1 MRKSICTLALLLA
14 HHVHAQSLLGSS
26 GSGGGGTG
34 NGSLLG
40 NGIIAGLEL
49 LQQAL
54 NTDPVSKPRDFEP
67 RLLMGVGVC
76 LQEAHVEDST
86 RKASGA
92 SYPWLGGLMELG
104 ASVTYRDRLGLALVG
119 ATGLNGYRAK
129 LDTMNYLMYHA
140 TKRAE
145 ARLWWTTLP
154 HYDRPKQWKFGLA
167 LGCTFQRPDEL
178 VHERNGLHAATTAP
192 AAIRPY
198 LAPEIGRLNA
208 EGRDRYE
215 VSLRYVAHLGGS
227 TAWQSNVSTATHAGT
242 YSATDNYFAVM
253 TRFHIGVPHKPV
265 PEPPPTTVPYMDR
278 ETDTLATMASRQR
291 RITLRM
297 WDDAEIDGDTISVLL
312 NNVPV
317 LSAYGLQRRPLRVPL
332 DLRRGNNHLMV
343 IAHNEG
349 AVAPNTATCIVRR
362 GRGKEKLLIKTSH
375 KQNQLVV
382 IRNG

>member
-1 MRKSICTLALLLA
+1 MRKSICTLAFLLTPPLFS
-14 HHVHAQSLLGSS
+14 QSLLGSS
-26 GSGGGGTG
+26 GTGGGGSGDGT
-34 NGSLLG
+34 LLG

-54 NTDPVSKPRDFEP
+54 NTDPVKKPRDFEP
-67 RLLMGVGVC
+67 RLHMGFGVC
-76 LQEAHVEDST
+76 FQQAYLEDST
-86 RKASGA
+86 RKGNAT
-92 SYPWLGGLMELG
+92 SYPWMGGLLELG

-119 ATGLNGYRAK
+119 ATGLNGYRSK
-129 LDTMNYLMYHA
+129 LDTVNYLMYHSS
-140 TKRAE
+140 KRAE

-154 HYDRPKQWKFGLA
+154 QYNMPRQWKFGLA
-167 LGCTFQRPDEL
+167 VGCTFQRADEL
-178 VHERNGLHAATTAP
+178 VHTQNGLQAVTTAP
-192 AAIRPY
+192 AAVRPY
-198 LAPEIGRLNA
+198 LAPEIGRWNA

-215 VSLRYVAHLGGS
+215 VSLRYVAHLGGT

-253 TRFHIGVPHKPV
+253 TRFHIGVPHKPA
-265 PEPPPTTVPYMDR
+265 PESTPTTVPYMDR

-291 RITLRM
+291 RITLRL

-317 LSAYGLQRRPLRVPL
+317 LSAYGLQRRALRVPL
-332 DLRRGNNHLMV
+332 DLRRGTNHLVV

-349 AVAPNTATCIVRR
+349 AVKPNTATCIVRR

-375 KQNQLVV
+375 EQNQLVV
-382 IRNG
+382 IHNG

>member
-1 MRKSICTLALLLA
+1 MHQMICMLALLLA
-14 HHVHAQSLLGSS
+14 PHVHAQSLLGSS

-92 SYPWLGGLMELG
+92 SYPWLGGLLELG

-119 ATGLNGYRAK
+119 ATGLNGYRSK
-129 LDTMNYLMYHA
+129 LDTVNYLMYHSS
-140 TKRAE
+140 KRAE

-154 HYDRPKQWKFGLA
+154 QYNMPRQWKFGLA
-167 LGCTFQRPDEL
+167 VGCTFQRADEL
-178 VHERNGLHAATTAP
+178 VHTQNGLQAVTTAP
-192 AAIRPY
+192 AAVRPY
-198 LAPEIGRLNA
+198 LAPEIGRWNA

-215 VSLRYVAHLGGS
+215 VSLRYVAHLGGT

-253 TRFHIGVPHKPV
+253 TRFHIGVPHKPA
-265 PEPPPTTVPYMDR
+265 PESTPTTVPYMDR

-291 RITLRM
+291 RITLRL

-332 DLRRGNNHLMV
+332 DLRRGTNHLMV